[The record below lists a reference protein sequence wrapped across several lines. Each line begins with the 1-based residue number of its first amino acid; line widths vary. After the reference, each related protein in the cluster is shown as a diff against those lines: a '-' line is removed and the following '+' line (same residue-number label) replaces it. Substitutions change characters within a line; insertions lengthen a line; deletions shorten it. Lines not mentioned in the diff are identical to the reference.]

1 MQMKIDTK
9 VVDEL
14 AHLARLSYENE
25 AKQEIVT
32 ELNKI
37 IAFVEKLDEI
47 NTDGV
52 EPLIYMVN
60 ETNVAR
66 VDLMKQDVTQDEGL
80 KNAPKKDSDYFRVP
94 KVIEQ

>member
-1 MQMKIDTK
+1 MKIDTK

-25 AKQEIVT
+25 AKEEIVT

-37 IAFVEKLDEI
+37 IAFVEKLEEI
-47 NTDGV
+47 NTDGI
-52 EPLIYMVN
+52 EPLIYMVD
-60 ETNVAR
+60 ETNVTR
-66 VDLMKQDVTQDEGL
+66 EDVMKQDVSQDEGL

>member
-1 MQMKIDTK
+1 MKIDTK

-14 AHLARLSYENE
+14 SHLARLSYENE

-37 IAFVEKLDEI
+37 IAFVEKLEEI
-47 NTDGV
+47 NTDGI
-52 EPLIYMVN
+52 EPLIYMVD
-60 ETNVAR
+60 ETNVTR
-66 VDLMKQDVTQDEGL
+66 EDVMKQDVSQDEGL

>member
-1 MQMKIDTK
+1 MKIDTK

-37 IAFVEKLDEI
+37 IAFVEKLEEV
-47 NTDGV
+47 NTDGI
-52 EPLIYMVN
+52 EPLIYMVD
-60 ETNVAR
+60 ETNITR
-66 VDLMKQDVTQDEGL
+66 EDKMKQDVSQDEGL

>member
-1 MQMKIDTK
+1 MKIDTK

-37 IAFVEKLDEI
+37 IAFVEKLEEI
-47 NTDGV
+47 NTDGI
-52 EPLIYMVN
+52 EPLIYMVD
-60 ETNVAR
+60 ETNITREDV
-66 VDLMKQDVTQDEGL
+66 MKQDVSQYEGL